1 MTRVK
6 RGYVARRRRKNL
18 FTLTS
23 GFRGTHSKL
32 FRTANQQG
40 MRALVASYRG
50 RVGRKKTLRRLWI
63 VRINAAVRSDG
74 ISYNK
79 LIQYLYQNQILLNR
93 KILAQIAILDRFAF
107 SLIVQRIGKEVKKQP
122 ITE

>member
-6 RGYVARRRRKNL
+6 RGCVARKRRKNI

-23 GFRGTHSKL
+23 GSRGTHSKL

-40 MRALVASYRG
+40 MKALLSSHRDRG
-50 RVGRKKTLRRLWI
+50 KKKRNLRRLWI
-63 VRINAAVRSDG
+63 IRLNAAARDNG

-79 LIQYLYQNQILLNR
+79 LIQYLYQNEIFLNR
-93 KILAQIAILDRFAF
+93 KILAQIAILDKIALSKIINTIRE
-107 SLIVQRIGKEVKKQP
+107 KTK
-122 ITE
+122 